1 MLHVLPS
8 TITITFKTKSIT
20 SDSAQHPSH
29 HIEPSHHILR
39 VEKVGVTAGD
49 VYRNMTNRQ
58 GSGRKR
64 TPDLLTQEPSDL
76 EVRELRNQ
84 VAELQRKLKA
94 AESPDP
100 RLLRT
105 CESLRQDRERLE
117 EEVNTLKRKNLELS
131 AQTGDE
137 RRVLESNEQLR
148 QQLAEAAAREQKLD
162 GKYRRVAAKFKE
174 IKGSVGNLGEKYKK
188 LIQDKQAADQERIEL
203 MNRQIQ
209 DNEEKAQLQ
218 TEIEKQKQKISL
230 AESEKEALHVQLQK
244 HKASVVK
251 VMKHYQE
258 AKVRKERAEE
268 RVKEICKI
276 NDTNIEQ
283 LKRCMDVLQKR
294 NNEIEELKKQNAELQ
309 EENEGF
315 AEKLGQLETQ
325 MSTLEERCSS
335 TQSRIADDKG
345 EVVAGL
351 QEENRE
357 LQQEIEVLKQKL
369 TLAVSRQEVGKDEEE
384 SLKAKNEGL
393 ALQVRTLQAT
403 LKKLK
408 QAMEEARADYEE
420 RLSKEL
426 MDKQKLEE
434 KVRKM
439 GRSGEVDEL
448 KKENASLRDECKD
461 WKETCMELEAANRE
475 LQERLETVLNEF
487 VSSVETESDATT
499 KKTSALQTMA
509 REINDLKESNRYLME
524 MLQQTENQLK
534 KERESHSG
542 DLQDKVN
549 ELTRQNAQ
557 LSKENND
564 LRQEVATVKDTD
576 YDAIV
581 EELAELRDQNRQL
594 LQQLEEVHEENE
606 SLQAANDVS
615 SDQAG
620 KSVKKLTDELNS
632 SIEENKELRSSVK
645 SLKRE
650 NRMLR
655 NSLEKDHIS
664 AINESIEYVRSS
676 LSEIG
681 PDVASM
687 SQAYRLE
694 AENEELR
701 MKLEELTNQIAE
713 QKRITDDMIGDTE
726 FAAMVDQL
734 ESLRSR
740 NRELEATVDKYRQGV
755 GETGL
760 AAILAELEETRQ
772 KVEKL
777 EKEKTA
783 LETKYASGSQNVI
796 SSDEET
802 FDSILSKNEEQ
813 LQHELKELKRENEL
827 LRKQIDSSDGE
838 LATALSNLSQK
849 KEQELQA
856 QIAALKQQIK
866 DNSGGDE
873 QYTELLEQQMKVIA
887 ENARLKE
894 TCNTLQQQVL
904 ELRRESRPYNDPTE
918 EEAKPDEDD
927 IDQEILEDVERMEK
941 SSSIRVKLDKT
952 SEESEGIIEEESL
965 PDDLASLDENWQD
978 LSLDGS
984 EEGEVVE
991 GRRHD
996 DYVSLP
1002 QDVLDEEED
1011 EDEQELQLNEKVKA
1025 LVNAEEMWDQ
1035 ILASDIVE
1043 NSDQGIVASLTG
1055 VCGGNIADKKI
1066 VEVTSTEPCEMTSAQ
1081 FVLDLDEDNCFTSK
1095 PDKEA
1100 FFCIDFQHLSVTPQ
1114 RYMLRTIDEPAGAG
1128 HLRNWVVEVRTNED
1142 DEWTVIDQRT
1152 DDSKLNGKS
1161 NEVVYDVTNPVQCR
1175 MIRLRM
1181 TGPNHARDDG
1191 DVQHQLNCAA
1201 FEIFGSV
1208 L

>member
-1 MLHVLPS
+1 
-8 TITITFKTKSIT
+8 
-20 SDSAQHPSH
+20 
-29 HIEPSHHILR
+29 
-39 VEKVGVTAGD
+39 
-49 VYRNMTNRQ
+49 MTNRQ

-64 TPDLLTQEPSDL
+64 NPDLLAPESSDL

-84 VAELQRKLKA
+84 VAELQRKLKT

-117 EEVNTLKRKNLELS
+117 EEVKTLKRKNLELS

-148 QQLAEAAAREQKLD
+148 RQLAEAAAREQKLD

-218 TEIEKQKQKISL
+218 AEIEKQKQKIRL
-230 AESEKEALHVQLQK
+230 AESEKEALHDQLQK

-294 NNEIEELKKQNAELQ
+294 NSEIEELKRQNAELQ
-309 EENEGF
+309 DENEGF
-315 AEKLGQLETQ
+315 AQKLGQLETQ

-335 TQSRIADDKG
+335 THSRIAEDKD
-345 EVVAGL
+345 EAVAGL
-351 QEENRE
+351 QEENKE
-357 LQQEIEVLKQKL
+357 LQRQIEVLKQKL
-369 TLAVSRQEVGKDEEE
+369 SRQDEGSP

-403 LKKLK
+403 VKKFK
-408 QAMEEARADYEE
+408 QEMEETRVDYEE
-420 RLSKEL
+420 RLSKEI

-439 GRSGEVDEL
+439 GRGVEVDEL

-461 WKETCMELEAANRE
+461 WKETCMELEATNRE
-475 LQERLETVLNEF
+475 LQEHLETVLNEF
-487 VSSVETESDATT
+487 VSSVETESDANT

-509 REINDLKESNRYLME
+509 REINDLKESNRDLME
-524 MLQQTENQLK
+524 MLQQTENRLK
-534 KERESHSG
+534 KERESHSDG

-564 LRQEVATVKDTD
+564 LRQEVAAVKDTD

-632 SIEENKELRSSVK
+632 SLEENKELRSSVK

-650 NRMLR
+650 NRRLR

-713 QKRITDDMIGDTE
+713 QKKITDNMIGDTE

-777 EKEKTA
+777 EKEKAA
-783 LETKYASGSQNVI
+783 LERSSGQNVI

-802 FDSILSKNEEQ
+802 LDSLLAKNDEQ
-813 LQHELKELKRENEL
+813 LQHEVKALKRENEL

-856 QIAALKQQIK
+856 QIAALKQEIK
-866 DNSGGDE
+866 DMGNSGGDE
-873 QYTELLEQQMKVIA
+873 QYTQLLEQQMKVIA
-887 ENARLKE
+887 ENEKLKE
-894 TCNTLQQQVL
+894 TCTTLQQQIL
-904 ELRRESRPYNDPTE
+904 ELRRQSRPCTDSPE

-927 IDQEILEDVERMEK
+927 IDQEIMEDVERMEK
-941 SSSIRVKLDKT
+941 SSSIRVKLDDGT

-965 PDDLASLDENWQD
+965 PDDLASLDDWQD
-978 LSLDGS
+978 LSLGGS

-996 DYVSLP
+996 DYVALP
-1002 QDVLDEEED
+1002 QDVLDEEEN
-1011 EDEQELQLNEKVKA
+1011 EEEQDLQLNEKVKA

-1035 ILASDIVE
+1035 ILASDFAGHC
-1043 NSDQGIVASLTG
+1043 DQGVVASLTS
-1055 VCGGNIADKKI
+1055 VCGGNIAEMKV

-1081 FVLDLDEDNCFTSK
+1081 YVLDLDDDNCFTSK
-1095 PDKEA
+1095 PDNNA
-1100 FFCIDFQHLSVTPQ
+1100 FFCIDFQHLSVTPE

-1128 HLRNWVVEVRTNED
+1128 HLRNWVIEVRTNEH

-1152 DDSKLNGKS
+1152 DDTKLNGKS

-1175 MIRLRM
+1175 VIRLRM
-1181 TGPNHARDDG
+1181 TGPNHARADG